1 MRKQKN
7 RKTYDE
13 NLITALK
20 KLQSPI
26 YDKKHD
32 LYVYVRNDMARS
44 NESRF
49 EHIAKNMHELKVRDI
64 ESIPEGINK
73 YVKYS
78 KSKELKDT
86 YYYYIDRK
94 GEDKGFLQIA
104 IKLIEEEKNKYYVKA
119 IFITYRIK

>member
-1 MRKQKN
+1 MRKQKI

-32 LYVYVRNDMARS
+32 LYVYVRDDMARS

-49 EHIAKNMHELKVRDI
+49 EHISKNMHELKVRDI
-64 ESIPEGINK
+64 ESVPEGINK

-86 YYYYIDRK
+86 YYYYIRRK
-94 GEDKGFLQIA
+94 GEDRGFIQISILIDINDRKKA
-104 IKLIEEEKNKYYVKA
+104 FIKT
-119 IFITYRIK
+119 IFVTYRLK